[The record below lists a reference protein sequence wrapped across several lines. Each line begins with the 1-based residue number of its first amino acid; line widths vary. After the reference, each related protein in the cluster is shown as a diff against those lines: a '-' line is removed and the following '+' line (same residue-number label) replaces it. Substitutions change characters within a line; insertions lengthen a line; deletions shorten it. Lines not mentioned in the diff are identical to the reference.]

1 MMKNKTAII
10 IAFFLCIIFGN
21 WHHCNSQSVSQENLR
36 QKDIENYLRT
46 ARVISDIIDPQAGRT
61 EGWIISL
68 DDGKIARRGY
78 FKHMNRTRP
87 HFIPDSYKYEIAAYE
102 LNKLLNL
109 DIVPPLVEREIN
121 GMKGSLQI
129 LIEDFM
135 KESERKRRKIE
146 PPDPINFQNTLEEI
160 NVFENLVY
168 DECFDADDT
177 FVQKKDWKVWRIDYS
192 EAFAPFSDKMPGCK
206 ITRCSKKLYQNLM
219 KLEDDVIKAK
229 LTPYLNEE
237 ELNALLNRKKLI
249 IEKIKQLIKE
259 RGEESVL
266 F

>member
-1 MMKNKTAII
+1 MMKNKTALSIL
-10 IAFFLCIIFGN
+10 FFFFISFGN
-21 WHHCNSQSVSQENLR
+21 SCHLKSQSVNQEMIT

-68 DDGKIARRGY
+68 DDGKIVRRGY

-102 LNKLLNL
+102 LNKLLKL
-109 DIVPPLVEREIN
+109 DIVPPLVEREIK
-121 GMKGSLQI
+121 GIKGSLQI

-146 PPDPINFQNTLEEI
+146 PPDPQSFQNTLEEI

-192 EAFAPFSDKMPGCK
+192 EAFAPFSELMTSCK
-206 ITRCSKKLYQNLM
+206 ITRSSKKLYQNLM

-249 IEKIKQLIKE
+249 IEKIKQLVKE